1 MISTLWYKLY
11 QYYYNIITTVVKV
24 VEFSF
29 AAEKFEDFENLTKLG
44 SWFQGHREFQVW
56 SLDCWF
62 LLCSHI

>member
-29 AAEKFEDFENLTKLG
+29 AAEKFEDFENLPKLG
-44 SWFQGHREFQVW
+44 WWFRGVHPSW
-56 SLDCWF
+56 
-62 LLCSHI
+62 